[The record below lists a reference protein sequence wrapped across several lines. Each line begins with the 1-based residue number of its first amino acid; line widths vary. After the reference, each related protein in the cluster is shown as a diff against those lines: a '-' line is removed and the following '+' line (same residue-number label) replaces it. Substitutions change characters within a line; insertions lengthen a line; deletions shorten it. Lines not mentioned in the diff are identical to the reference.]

1 MQKTMVIHFILFPL
15 FLWIKTI
22 TITIMPKHREEMH
35 ATDIWKTTL
44 YDNCGKEE
52 AALERGSEIA
62 YGGQKVFGGGGER
75 ARYDT
80 VRRRCAP
87 VALVWYS
94 ARLRC
99 ACAPK
104 LRHCKGC
111 SARGVCTCVRAPVR
125 WHTAKQESSSLI
137 AKERQE
143 NASRPTTLNR
153 EGILG
158 IRKAVAEVAR
168 GTKEERKRGRRK

>member
-1 MQKTMVIHFILFPL
+1 MQKNNGNPFHPL
-15 FLWIKTI
+15 SPIFMNKKRNDNAKASGRNARNGYTE
-22 TITIMPKHREEMH
+22 HRCVRQL
-35 ATDIWKTTL
+35 K
-44 YDNCGKEE
+44 GKEE

-99 ACAPK
+99 AYAPK
-104 LRHCKGC
+104 LRHCEGC

-125 WHTAKQESSSLI
+125 
-137 AKERQE
+137 
-143 NASRPTTLNR
+143 
-153 EGILG
+153 
-158 IRKAVAEVAR
+158 
-168 GTKEERKRGRRK
+168 